1 MILFNI
7 IIAIIFVW
15 LIYKFRRFILGI
27 HVTSK
32 KVENNQQ
39 NTSRKNNMDIQDADY
54 EDVE

>member
-32 KVENNQQ
+32 KVENNQPK
-39 NTSRKNNMDIQDADY
+39 TSRKNNMDIQDADY